1 MKLRE
6 LMTVI
11 VEDVVIYTEVG
22 EHTFSDIYSGR
33 YRNVPQE
40 LLDREVRVVGV
51 GHKNKLEI
59 EVI

>member
-22 EHTFSDIYSGR
+22 EHTFNDIYSGR
-33 YRNVPQE
+33 YRDVPQE